1 MGATH
6 VPERVSIKRCAIYTR
21 KSTEEGLDQAYNT
34 LAAQR
39 DACSAYIASQK
50 HEGWI
55 AVETHYDDGGFS
67 GGTMERPALQSLF
80 VDLARGSVDIIVV
93 YKIDRLTRSLADF
106 AKLTDLLDKHHVSFV
121 AVTQQFNTSTS
132 MGRLTLNVLLSFAQF
147 EREVAGER
155 IRDKIAASKKRG
167 MWMGGRT
174 PLGYDVIDKKL
185 VANASEAETVRHIF
199 RRYLELKSVK
209 LLQADLEQSGLS
221 SKKHIAK
228 DGTPYGGCIMYRGA
242 LSALLTNQTYR
253 GLINH
258 RGSTYAGQHEAIVPE
273 DLFQQVQQMLSAQ
286 GPGNSAKQKLASP
299 ALLKGLVFDAAG
311 NRLQPTHSKKHGR
324 KYRYYVSAPTI
335 QDAKANPEGLR
346 IPAPDLEKLV
356 IQTIATHLRDQKWL
370 AATFDVHFDISGFA
384 KFTTAA
390 VALAKELEHQPT
402 ASTGIINQ
410 ILRRVEVDKKLIII
424 SVDAK
429 QLQIILLGSESEV
442 PAFAPA
448 EPVVEIKIA
457 GRFLRCGK
465 EVRLI
470 IENGDY
476 RSSSPNKRLVRE
488 IVQARQWFHDL
499 TAGRAK
505 GIADLAHKSKCNAAH
520 VSRRISLAFMA
531 PDIVENII
539 SGTHPLELTPER
551 LKKACPLPV
560 SWDEQRALLL
570 G

>member
-1 MGATH
+1 MGAPH
-6 VPERVSIKRCAIYTR
+6 VPERVTVKRCAIYTR

-50 HEGWI
+50 HEGWV

-80 VDLARGSVDIIVV
+80 EDLAHGTVDIIVV

-106 AKLTDLLDKHHVSFV
+106 AKLTDLLDKHDVSFV

-185 VANASEAETVRHIF
+185 LANASEGETVRHIF

-209 LLQADLEQSGLS
+209 LLQADLEQLGLR
-221 SKKHIAK
+221 SKNHLAK
-228 DGTPYGGCIMYRGA
+228 DGTPYGGCIMHRGA

-258 RGSTYAGQHEAIVPE
+258 RGNTYAGQHEAIVPE
-273 DLFQQVQQMLSAQ
+273 DLFQHVQKMLSAQ
-286 GPGNSAKQKLASP
+286 GPGESAKQKLASP
-299 ALLKGLVFDAAG
+299 ALLKGIVFDAMG
-311 NRLQPTHSKKHGR
+311 NRLQPTHSKKNGR
-324 KYRYYVSAPTI
+324 KYRYYVSSPMI
-335 QDAKANPEGLR
+335 RDAKANPEGLR
-346 IPAPDLEKLV
+346 IPARDLEKLV
-356 IQTIATHLRDQKWL
+356 NQTIATHLRDQKWL
-370 AATFDVHFDISGFA
+370 AATFDVHFQISGFA
-384 KFTTAA
+384 KFIDAA
-390 VALAKELEHQPT
+390 ATLAKEVELQHIT
-402 ASTGIINQ
+402 STGIINQ
-410 ILRRVEVDKKLIII
+410 LLKRVEVDKKVIRL

-429 QLQIILLGSESEV
+429 QLQMILLGSETEV
-442 PAFAPA
+442 PAFAPT
-448 EPVVEIKIA
+448 EPVIEIKIA

-465 EVRLI
+465 EVRVI
-470 IENGDY
+470 IANDAH
-476 RSSSPNKRLVRE
+476 RSSNPDRRLIRE
-488 IVQARQWFHDL
+488 IVQARHWFHDL
-499 TAGRAK
+499 ASGRAT
-505 GIADLAHKSKCNAAH
+505 GIANLALKSKCNAAH

-531 PDIVENII
+531 PDIVEKII
-539 SGTHPLELTPER
+539 TGTHPLALTPER

-560 SWDEQRALLL
+560 SWEEQRALLL
-570 G
+570 N